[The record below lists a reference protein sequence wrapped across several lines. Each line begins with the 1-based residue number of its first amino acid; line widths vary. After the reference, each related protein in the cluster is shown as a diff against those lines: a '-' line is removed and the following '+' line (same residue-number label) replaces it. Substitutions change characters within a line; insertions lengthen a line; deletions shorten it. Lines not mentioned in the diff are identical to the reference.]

1 MQMRVSVNMAA
12 FLSLD
17 APPEKN
23 GKKKKKQQK
32 KRTDEFQPSVNA
44 R

>member
-1 MQMRVSVNMAA
+1 MQMRVSVNIAA

-23 GKKKKKQQK
+23 GKEKKKTTK
-32 KRTDEFQPSVNA
+32 KPRMDEFRPSVNT
-44 R
+44 